1 MSPTKNE
8 RPDRAALRVDKEAS
22 VKRFISAVLPTVLIL
37 SLAACSP
44 ESAAE
49 PASAFSA
56 AGSLTSETAAN
67 AANPDAS
74 VSAPPESSGF
84 DESAALVKIGTPEAW
99 NAFALDL
106 FEDRGAYAAELTV
119 LVTAPL
125 DFAGLAFQ
133 PIHYAAGLTIC
144 SGSAPDAADGVTA
157 GEPGFY
163 NVSETDYAG
172 LYGGVYPS
180 DAYGALYERLAG
192 KHALYRCAN
201 LVFENCLSPIALHL
215 PGDGEIVIENIV
227 ARASV
232 QRWGAALPTGEPDSY
247 RSYTLRSV
255 YVDGGI
261 ETSEQKAALT
271 AHLSGLYGNLLA
283 DETGLYLGCVR
294 AGGGLLV
301 SRISGSASKLVV
313 SGVTV
318 KNAAVSSWLTS
329 PEEAAY
335 DCAALLCG
343 RNDTT
348 GGCVEF
354 SDVLIENCFGYGV
367 SVAALCTGTQNV
379 TRCENITVRGCD
391 LTSPVD
397 LDRLLSAPQYPD
409 GYGLAVNVR
418 QSSHLLFRHIEWSP
432 YFWPGLPQNILV
444 EDCAVC
450 VDELPPET
458 LDVFWNGMRLVDCK
472 NTTE

>member
-1 MSPTKNE
+1 M
-8 RPDRAALRVDKEAS
+8 
-22 VKRFISAVLPTVLIL
+22 KRFISSVLPAVLLL

-144 SGSAPDAADGVTA
+144 SGSAPDTAAGVTA

-180 DAYGALYERLAG
+180 
-192 KHALYRCAN
+192 
-201 LVFENCLSPIALHL
+201 
-215 PGDGEIVIENIV
+215 
-227 ARASV
+227 
-232 QRWGAALPTGEPDSY
+232 
-247 RSYTLRSV
+247 
-255 YVDGGI
+255 
-261 ETSEQKAALT
+261 
-271 AHLSGLYGNLLA
+271 
-283 DETGLYLGCVR
+283 
-294 AGGGLLV
+294 
-301 SRISGSASKLVV
+301 
-313 SGVTV
+313 
-318 KNAAVSSWLTS
+318 
-329 PEEAAY
+329 
-335 DCAALLCG
+335 
-343 RNDTT
+343 
-348 GGCVEF
+348 
-354 SDVLIENCFGYGV
+354 
-367 SVAALCTGTQNV
+367 
-379 TRCENITVRGCD
+379 
-391 LTSPVD
+391 
-397 LDRLLSAPQYPD
+397 
-409 GYGLAVNVR
+409 
-418 QSSHLLFRHIEWSP
+418 
-432 YFWPGLPQNILV
+432 
-444 EDCAVC
+444 
-450 VDELPPET
+450 
-458 LDVFWNGMRLVDCK
+458 
-472 NTTE
+472 

>member
-22 VKRFISAVLPTVLIL
+22 VKRFISAVLPAVLIL

-84 DESAALVKIGTPEAW
+84 NESAALVKIGTPEAW

-144 SGSAPDAADGVTA
+144 SGSAPDTADGVTA

-180 DAYGALYERLAG
+180 GAYGALYERLAG

-232 QRWGAALPTGEPDSY
+232 QRWGAAL
-247 RSYTLRSV
+247 
-255 YVDGGI
+255 
-261 ETSEQKAALT
+261 
-271 AHLSGLYGNLLA
+271 
-283 DETGLYLGCVR
+283 
-294 AGGGLLV
+294 
-301 SRISGSASKLVV
+301 
-313 SGVTV
+313 
-318 KNAAVSSWLTS
+318 
-329 PEEAAY
+329 
-335 DCAALLCG
+335 LCG

-354 SDVLIENCFGYGV
+354 SDILIENCFGYGV

-397 LDRLLSAPQYPD
+397 LDRLLSAPQYPE

-418 QSSHLLFRHIEWSP
+418 QNSHLLFRHIEWSP

-472 NTTE
+472 NTAE